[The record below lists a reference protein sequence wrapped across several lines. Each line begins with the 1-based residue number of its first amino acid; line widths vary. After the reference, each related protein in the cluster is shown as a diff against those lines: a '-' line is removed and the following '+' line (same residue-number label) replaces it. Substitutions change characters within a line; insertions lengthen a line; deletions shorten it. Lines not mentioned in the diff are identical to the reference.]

1 MNMIKKIVNAIL
13 FRIKNPHWVVF
24 RIHEILVNLVYG
36 RVDDFALASISQS
49 LVNEFS
55 FYFEK
60 TPSIKFSTLP
70 FGRANVELALTK
82 YDYENEFKNENKL
95 DEIIDFLPENHGL
108 FMALQQELRPFIR
121 SFTKSP
127 FCYVN
132 TRAWKTKADSERY
145 GPNALHVDGFVPGH
159 VKVMVYITPM
169 SEEYGE
175 LQLGGKRITNHP
187 PGAAVIFRNSDVI
200 HSGIAGKKF
209 ERFSV
214 ELTIFRSF
222 INQYQFHP
230 GHLNGRHYK
239 SVFLPYREKLAA
251 LVNKVVAI
259 GNQNLVLF
267 CNSRMNL
274 RKLNV
279 GSGRRAWLGWLCLD
293 EIDFPTVTKT
303 HLSPSVVFPV
313 TSNSLDLA
321 YSSHN
326 LEHLDDATV
335 DRVLEELKRS
345 LKVGGKFLLKLPD
358 FDWYISQYRLGNPM
372 AMTDCGIETVSW
384 SWASSEVQQSL
395 ENRAAFMFCGYW
407 NKSYGDHFAG
417 DVHADGSA
425 YHGPPKLD
433 SPQMKKILSGTT
445 IREISWN
452 LNAIARQDPE
462 FKSFNHCNAWSKND
476 LIELL
481 GQHGFSVETTDKQ
494 AIKLSFED
502 QIPDFMTMFDTSLY
516 MLAEKH

>member
-1 MNMIKKIVNAIL
+1 MIKRILGGVL
-13 FRIKNPHWVVF
+13 FRLKNPRWMIF
-24 RIHEILVNLVYG
+24 RAHEIFVNFVYG
-36 RVDDFALASISQS
+36 RIEDFALSNLSEP
-49 LVNEFS
+49 LLNEFT

-60 TPSIKFSTLP
+60 TPSVKFSALP
-70 FGRANVELALTK
+70 FGKASVELDLTK
-82 YDYENEFKNENKL
+82 YDHENALKNEKKL

-145 GPNALHVDGFVPGH
+145 GPNAPHVDGFMPGH

-175 LQLGGKRITNHP
+175 LQLGTKLITNHP
-187 PGAAVIFRNSDVI
+187 PGTAVVFRNSDVI

-209 ERFSV
+209 ERYSV

-222 INQYQFHP
+222 INQFQFHR

-239 SVFLPYREKLAA
+239 SAFLPYWKKISALCEKIITIA
-251 LVNKVVAI
+251 NR
-259 GNQNLVLF
+259 NLVLL
-267 CNSRMNL
+267 CNTRINL

-313 TSNSLDLA
+313 ASSSLDLA

-335 DRVLEELKRS
+335 DRVLKEIKRC
-345 LKVGGKFLLKLPD
+345 LKVGGTFLLKLPD
-358 FDWYISQYRLGNPM
+358 FDWYLAQYRLGNPA
-372 AMTDCGIETVSW
+372 AMTDCGVETVSW
-384 SWASSEVQQSL
+384 SWPANGVQQSL
-395 ENRAAFMFCGYW
+395 ETRAAFMFCGYW

-417 DVHADGSA
+417 NVHNDSAA
-425 YHGPPKLD
+425 YHGPPKLALTEL
-433 SPQMKKILSGTT
+433 KRILNGET
-445 IREISWN
+445 IREISRN
-452 LNAIARQDPE
+452 LNSIVRQDPE
-462 FKSFNHCNAWSKND
+462 FKSFNHCNAWSKDD

-481 GQHGFSVETTDKQ
+481 GRHRFFVETTDKHRIRESL
-494 AIKLSFED
+494 AK
-502 QIPDFMTMFDTSLY
+502 QIPDFETMFDSSLY
-516 MLAEKH
+516 MLAKSID